1 MKKFLKTKNR
11 KDAEV
16 KANNRT
22 EAGTR
27 LREIRVRFW
36 RTSNRVFFVL
46 ILICILIFNSTSPV
60 HAETLRISPVILK
73 LELSP
78 GKKTE
83 QVITVDNLLNS
94 PLPLKATIDGFDAN
108 DEENGYKVTGE
119 VVNSPLTKWINLDK
133 ADTIIPANSSEKFLV
148 TINVPSEVPFG
159 GYYAIIFF
167 TPLITPLESADNSQ
181 INAKIGAL
189 ALANIG
195 TTAIQSQAE
204 ILDFSLNKK
213 FFQND
218 SPKVTL
224 RLKNTGLNFFTA
236 QPQLSIKPFFGKTEN
251 LDFEEKTVLPG
262 KVRRWEKNLD
272 LKNHTGVFY
281 TISLKTSLGNDQ
293 KITSSSYFF
302 GFPIKQLSI
311 YTASF
316 ILTFY
321 LLRHFKR
328 VIKAIKLLFKS
339 DQ

>member
-1 MKKFLKTKNR
+1 M
-11 KDAEV
+11 
-16 KANNRT
+16 
-22 EAGTR
+22 
-27 LREIRVRFW
+27 
-36 RTSNRVFFVL
+36 
-46 ILICILIFNSTSPV
+46 
-60 HAETLRISPVILK
+60 
-73 LELSP
+73 
-78 GKKTE
+78 
-83 QVITVDNLLNS
+83 
-94 PLPLKATIDGFDAN
+94 
-108 DEENGYKVTGE
+108 
-119 VVNSPLTKWINLDK
+119 DK